1 MKIGVKK
8 SGNINTLGNKIMYP
22 VQLGDKFQQRTI
34 NQSVKSAKDSNIYEN
49 KSNHEDVKY
58 LPTGLLKLHH
68 KFKGKSYLEK

>member
-1 MKIGVKK
+1 MKLGIKT
-8 SGNINTLGNKIMYP
+8 SGNINTLGNKMLYP
-22 VQLGDKFQQRTI
+22 VQLGDKFQKRPI

-49 KSNHEDVKY
+49 KSNTEDLKY